1 MSGIGKAVKEYIK
14 SGDNVA
20 LTQSLKTAFYEK
32 VGENP
37 DFQAFAQKLEQYKEK
52 KKED

>member
-1 MSGIGKAVKEYIK
+1 MSDIGKAVKTYIK
-14 SGDNVA
+14 NGDNVA
-20 LTQSLKTAFYEK
+20 LTQSLKSAFYEK

-37 DFQAFAQKLEQYKEK
+37 DFQSFAQKLDQYKEK